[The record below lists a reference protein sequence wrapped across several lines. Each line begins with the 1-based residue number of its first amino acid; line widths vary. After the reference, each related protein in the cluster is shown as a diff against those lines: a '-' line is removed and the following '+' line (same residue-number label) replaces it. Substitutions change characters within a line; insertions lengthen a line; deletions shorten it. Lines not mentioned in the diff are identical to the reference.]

1 VRIGPH
7 NHFTGK
13 DNPFTHQLVA
23 DPTTGIGE
31 VQERPAGKLPELM
44 LESGRGRVIR
54 WDDMIEEDVELR
66 EVTEPFRTHL
76 FPRFERKHAG
86 TVMDIGPVNLPVHIF
101 PGRCTEDPF
110 R

>member
-1 VRIGPH
+1 
-7 NHFTGK
+7 
-13 DNPFTHQLVA
+13 
-23 DPTTGIGE
+23 
-31 VQERPAGKLPELM
+31 
-44 LESGRGRVIR
+44 
-54 WDDMIEEDVELR
+54 MIEEDVELR